1 MNKKILALLL
11 SLVMI
16 LCQST
21 LCFGEDLIDTE
32 VYAEEAVELSSITVP
47 VGSDFVVSGD
57 VWNEF
62 SVKNATYSVE
72 GGIAKFI
79 ANKNKKGNNE
89 YISAAAEMPVGSYD
103 EFTVKIKY
111 IDVKTPTSN
120 AVKDNGYYIP
130 RIKLELECS
139 VDGGVQK
146 KDILVSAVTGDESQV
161 YTTADFVEVTGKL
174 SDIEGYSAG
183 LSATKINIYPV
194 YGFKAGT
201 AEIESITVKP
211 AENTGTEPEPPVVEP
226 EDPEVPDD
234 TADLVWNFDTAA
246 EVAQWTPSAS
256 SQVNVSHDA
265 AGYMKYVSTVTSSSG
280 WVTTPVEF
288 PGGKYNKLKYRAKV
302 ENYEPTCVSGVG
314 NAPFLEMYYSCIDEN
329 GQSQG
334 ARGGYSISRT
344 YGANL
349 GSDGLYNRDWTE
361 YEIDLTK
368 LKGWNDA
375 QSITQVRLDIAKNA
389 SGTVYMDYIKL
400 CYEEPVVEPEPPVVE
415 PDEPIVDPDKPEV
428 PVIEG
433 EQWFEYNFNSEAD
446 VAAWAPNNKSQIT
459 TSLVDGEYM
468 KYVSTPTTSASG
480 TKQSGWTTAKVNFDG
495 NQYYKM
501 VMRAKL
507 EDYER
512 SFSGGAAPFFTIY
525 YAGKNASGAAQN
537 AASSFAI
544 NRNYQAVEDENGLFS
559 SDWVEYEIDF
569 ANLNGWATMSEVA
582 DFRIDFAKN
591 AAGTVYIDYIR
602 FLSLPAINS
611 LTYNDMS
618 GADMTKVPADA
629 KSIEAY
635 ISQPVNKIGIDDI
648 AIYEK
653 SDEAEKVY
661 VGIKDVKYTV
671 SDGKIVA
678 ILSEEM
684 LSDTEYVFEIKSS
697 AMVNSKQTLYRPV
710 AKEFRTDASSFEV
723 EITNLGDGSAIA
735 KYINKGATKN
745 VALIATAW
753 SGTKFVGKEILPVS
767 AVSGITEEL
776 IDFST
781 LGGDRVEIIT
791 WEFNKGIPKVYGKKV
806 VEIVR

>member
-1 MNKKILALLL
+1 MNRKILALLL

-21 LCFGEDLIDTE
+21 MCFGEDLIDSE
-32 VYAEEAVELSSITVP
+32 VYAEEAVELSSVTVP

-57 VWNEF
+57 IWNEF

-72 GGIAKFI
+72 GGIAKFV
-79 ANKNKKGNNE
+79 ADMNKKGNNE

-111 IDVKTPTSN
+111 TNVKTPTSN

-130 RIKLELECS
+130 RIKLEFECL

-146 KDILVSAVTGDESQV
+146 NDVIVSAVTGDESQV
-161 YTTADFVEVTGKL
+161 YTTADFVEVSGKL
-174 SDIEGYSAG
+174 SDIEGYDES
-183 LSATKINIYPV
+183 LTATKINIYPV

-201 AEIESITVKP
+201 AEIESVTVKP

-226 EDPEVPDD
+226 EEPDD
-234 TADLVWNFDTAA
+234 TAALVWNFDTAA

-256 SQVNVSHDA
+256 SQVKVSHESE
-265 AGYMKYVSTVTSSSG
+265 GYMKYVSTVTSSSG
-280 WVTTPVEF
+280 WMTTPVEF
-288 PGGKYNKLKYRAKV
+288 PGNKYNTIKYRAKV

-329 GQSQG
+329 GQTQVPK
-334 ARGGYSISRT
+334 GGYSISRT

-368 LKGWNDA
+368 LKGWSTA
-375 QSITQVRLDIAKNA
+375 QSITQLRLDVAKNA
-389 SGTVYMDYIKL
+389 SGTVYLDYIQL
-400 CYEEPVVEPEPPVVE
+400 CYEEPVVDPEPPVVD
-415 PDEPIVDPDKPEV
+415 PDDPIVDPDKPEV

-433 EQWFEYNFNSEAD
+433 EQWFEYNFNTEAD
-446 VAAWAPNNKSQIT
+446 VAAWAPNSKNQIA

-468 KYVSTPTTSASG
+468 KYVSTPTTNASG
-480 TKQSGWTTAKVNFDG
+480 NKQSGWATAKVNFDG

-501 VMRAKL
+501 IMRAKI
-507 EDYER
+507 ENYER
-512 SFSGGAAPFFTIY
+512 TFSGSSAPYFTIY
-525 YAGKNASGAAQN
+525 YEGKNASGATQS
-537 AASSFAI
+537 AANSYSI
-544 NRNYQAVEDENGLFS
+544 NVNYKASEDENGLFN

-569 ANLNGWATMSEVA
+569 ANLKGWDTMSEVSN
-582 DFRIDFAKN
+582 FRIDFAKN
-591 AAGTVYIDYIR
+591 AGGTVYVDYIR

-618 GADMTKVPADA
+618 GADMTKVPVDA

-653 SDEAEKVY
+653 SDDAEKVY
-661 VGIKDVKYTV
+661 VGIKDVRYTV
-671 SDGKIVA
+671 ANGKIAVT
-678 ILSEEM
+678 LDEEM

-697 AMVNSKQTLYRPV
+697 AMVNSKQSLYRPI

-723 EITNLGDGSAIA
+723 EITDLGDGSALVKYVNTGAA
-735 KYINKGATKN
+735 KNI
-745 VALIATAW
+745 ALIATAW
-753 SGTKFVGKEILPVS
+753 DGTKFVGKEILPVS
-767 AVSGITEEL
+767 AENGITEEL
-776 IDFST
+776 IDYSS